1 MMINQMLRPN
11 GIAYYLIKLCDILCS
26 TKNKFIT
33 YLPSLVEWQMAAKA
47 RLLAEEFVQGKKG
60 LVMNY
65 EFGKTNR
72 SYTSDTQ
79 WHLFKYL

>member
-1 MMINQMLRPN
+1 MFHQ
-11 GIAYYLIKLCDILCS
+11 KQ
-26 TKNKFIT
+26 IT
-33 YLPSLVEWQMAAKA
+33 YLPSLVEWQMADVYAWKA